1 MGQGWV
7 RVWVRVGVGVG
18 VGPGVGVVPVVGPGL
33 GLGLGSATTSTTTW
47 HLHDGGPDGDGA
59 QGRPHVAAQEGVV
72 ADAHGGVRG
81 EVRIRVRVES

>member
-1 MGQGWV
+1 MTSRRITRSCTMMVRGRGRGRSKGRARARARVRARV
-7 RVWVRVGVGVG
+7 RV
-18 VGPGVGVVPVVGPGL
+18 
-33 GLGLGSATTSTTTW
+33 SYYYYY